1 MNGTQKLYVCVGE
14 KGSNSPSNGTF
25 NSGNYTEYTYA
36 SCCGGGYAYA
46 GGGASD
52 IRLREGDWSSFDGL
66 KARIMIAGGGGGA
79 ATYYAYSTGGYGGGL
94 IGGSGSKYGVNGSI
108 PLGGSQIAGGTATNG
123 VSGSFG
129 IGGNRGGV
137 GKGGGGFYGCVL
149 YTLPRPRDPAS
160 VRFSSFG

>member
-108 PLGGSQIAGGTATNG
+108 PLGGSQIA
-123 VSGSFG
+123 
-129 IGGNRGGV
+129 RG
-137 GKGGGGFYGCVL
+137 YCN
-149 YTLPRPRDPAS
+149 
-160 VRFSSFG
+160 